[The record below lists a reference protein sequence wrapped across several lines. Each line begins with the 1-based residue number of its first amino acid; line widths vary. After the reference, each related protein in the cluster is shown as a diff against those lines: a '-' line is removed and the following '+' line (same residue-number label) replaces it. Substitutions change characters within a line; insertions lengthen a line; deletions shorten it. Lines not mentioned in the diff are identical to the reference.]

1 MTYVGVHEIIFPMK
15 KLLFISGSLRKD
27 SYNTALLKEAEKI
40 LNESLNCSF
49 LSYSEIPYMNQDIEF
64 DEIPSVKRVR
74 KEVEDSDAI
83 WIGTPEY
90 NHSYSGVLKNLMDWL
105 SRPLAAG
112 DYSTSVIRGKK
123 VAISS
128 VAGSSSGS
136 FAREK
141 LKEMLHLFSCTVC
154 EKEIGISLGK
164 RFSDAALILTEEEKR
179 NLKMECQALLDM
191 LD

>member
-1 MTYVGVHEIIFPMK
+1 MK

-27 SYNTALLKEAEKI
+27 SYNSALLKEAEKI

-49 LSYSEIPYMNQDIEF
+49 LSYSEIPYMDQNIEF
-64 DEIPSVKRVR
+64 DEIPSIKRVR

-105 SRPLAAG
+105 SRPVIAG

-154 EKEIGISLGK
+154 EKETGISLGK
-164 RFSDAALILTEEEKR
+164 RFSEGAFVLTDEEKR
-179 NLKMECQALLDM
+179 TLSMECQTLLEM

>member
-1 MTYVGVHEIIFPMK
+1 MK

-27 SYNTALLKEAEKI
+27 SYNSALLKEAEKI

-49 LSYSEIPYMNQDIEF
+49 LSYSEIPYMDQDIEF
-64 DEIPSVKRVR
+64 DEIPSIKRVR

-83 WIGTPEY
+83 WIETPEY

-105 SRPLAAG
+105 SRPLVAG
-112 DYSTSVIRGKK
+112 DYSTAVIRGKK

-164 RFSDAALILTEEEKR
+164 RFSEGTLVLTDEEKR
-179 NLKMECQALLDM
+179 TLNMECQALLDM

>member
-1 MTYVGVHEIIFPMK
+1 MK

-64 DEIPSVKRVR
+64 DEIPSIKRVR

-90 NHSYSGVLKNLMDWL
+90 NQSYSGVLKNLMDWL
-105 SRPLAAG
+105 SRPLVAG
-112 DYSTSVIRGKK
+112 DYSTAVIRGKK

-164 RFSDAALILTEEEKR
+164 RFSDATLILTEEEKR
-179 NLKMECQALLDM
+179 NLKMECQALLEM

>member
-83 WIGTPEY
+83 WLGTPEY
-90 NHSYSGVLKNLMDWL
+90 NHS
-105 SRPLAAG
+105 
-112 DYSTSVIRGKK
+112 
-123 VAISS
+123 
-128 VAGSSSGS
+128 
-136 FAREK
+136 
-141 LKEMLHLFSCTVC
+141 
-154 EKEIGISLGK
+154 
-164 RFSDAALILTEEEKR
+164 
-179 NLKMECQALLDM
+179 
-191 LD
+191 